1 MKKSKAVIF
10 FPGGVRIVTNP
21 DLSGITHPFLVDPDL
36 SAVRHLPPDRW
47 VLADGKVVPGSPL
60 SSPLSEPLMAAIEA
74 SEAPSAPAV
83 ATHPRLISILVGL
96 SLAMHLITLAIL
108 IRGH

>member
-10 FPGGVRIVTNP
+10 FPGGVKIVTNS

-47 VLADGKVVPGSPL
+47 ALADGKVVPGSPL